1 MDFSGI
7 AASATVPECSLRLK
21 STRRN
26 VMKTLQIS
34 KNWTRIGAIALAGLL
49 LGTVGDVRAAEPQQ
63 QLTRRE
69 ARQLKA
75 MKSPEDHSKLA
86 QYYKAEADKLDAAAA
101 GYEEAAATYRQG
113 PMVKNLIS
121 PTTPGRYEYIGKTY
135 REKANSD
142 RELATS
148 HEQMAKNA
156 AAGL

>member
-1 MDFSGI
+1 
-7 AASATVPECSLRLK
+7 
-21 STRRN
+21 
-26 VMKTLQIS
+26 MKTLQLS
-34 KNWTRIGAIALAGLL
+34 TSWTLAGAIALAGLF

-69 ARQLKA
+69 ARQLKTT

-86 QYYKAEADKLDAAAA
+86 QHYKAEADKLDAEAA
-101 GYEEAAATYRQG
+101 GYEEAAATYRHG
-113 PMVKNLIS
+113 PMVKNLMS
-121 PTTPGRYEYIGKTY
+121 PTTPGRYEYIAKTH
-135 REKANSD
+135 REKANSV